1 MRFWSSAAGVNVS
14 SIYIKIRY
22 RWWHRVAAIW
32 TDYFYS
38 VVCEWILF
46 KLLCCLLGLCMLIFY
61 IEKTCVSLSLLML
74 CHLYKRKCVN
84 SKTQSSPCFPSP
96 RPKIPQ
102 VKTLSYPEVNE
113 IRLHWF
119 GTLSADAIVTH
130 ESSDEFW
137 IPQCMGAASGAWK
150 ERQSVKA
157 PQLAAL
163 ADSQMRKVWFI
174 ILMLLY

>member
-1 MRFWSSAAGVNVS
+1 MIFGSRAAGVNVS

-46 KLLCCLLGLCMLIFY
+46 QLLCCLLGLCMLIFL
-61 IEKTCVSLSLLML
+61 IQKMCASLCLLML

-84 SKTQSSPCFPSP
+84 SEIQSSPCLP
-96 RPKIPQ
+96 RPKNPQ

-119 GTLSADAIVTH
+119 GILPADAIVTH
-130 ESSDEFW
+130 ESSDKFW
-137 IPQCMGAASGAWK
+137 IPQCMAAASEAWK
-150 ERQSVKA
+150 GHQSVKA
-157 PQLAAL
+157 PHLTALLAQEWEKFGL
-163 ADSQMRKVWFI
+163 
-174 ILMLLY
+174 